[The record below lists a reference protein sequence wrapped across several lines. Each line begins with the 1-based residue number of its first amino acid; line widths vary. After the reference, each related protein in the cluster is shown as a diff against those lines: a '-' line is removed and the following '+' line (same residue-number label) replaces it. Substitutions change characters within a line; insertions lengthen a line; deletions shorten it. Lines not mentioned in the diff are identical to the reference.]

1 MNWED
6 DVSEGQTQYLCTL
19 HGAIH
24 VIVILFLAS
33 VTVLRPNICVIKI
46 NVLEMPVL
54 FLSVHDSSHVSNHK
68 MIPV

>member
-24 VIVILFLAS
+24 VILFLAS

>member
-19 HGAIH
+19 RGTIH
-24 VIVILFLAS
+24 VIILLAS
-33 VTVLRPNICVIKI
+33 VTDLRPNILVIKI
-46 NVLEMPVL
+46 NVLEIPAL
-54 FLSVHDSSHVSNHK
+54 FLSVQNSSNVSSIK